1 MFALSVA
8 SYPRGSAMAWTRLD
22 DSFYDHPK
30 AARTSLAAIGLWTK
44 ALSYCARH
52 LTDGFVPKLIVIEL
66 AHLPPEPALNLAK
79 ELVRAR
85 LWKAVGTKG
94 FKFHDYLEY
103 NPSAKILKSQRVKS
117 TARHRRWVRKKSAE
131 RSSYQTSEPKSPA
144 NRANGVS
151 NGVTNAS
158 TNAST
163 NTCTNACSNAA
174 PTPTPIPVVLGIRS
188 SVRGDGD
195 HPHSEF
201 AHASGNRNRTD
212 TEADHAQK
220 KAQAL
225 AQYRAAMSRLF
236 PTA

>member
-1 MFALSVA
+1 
-8 SYPRGSAMAWTRLD
+8 MAWNRLD

-52 LTDGFVPKLIVIEL
+52 LTDGFVPTLIVIDL
-66 AHLPPEPALNLAK
+66 AHLPREAALNLAR

-85 LWKAVGTKG
+85 LWKAVGIKG

-103 NPSAKILKSQRVKS
+103 NPSAQTLKSHRVIS
-117 TARHRRWVRKKSAE
+117 AARQRRWARSKRGLKDVDQGVE
-131 RSSYQTSEPKSPA
+131 RSTHQTSEPKSRINP
-144 NRANGVS
+144 ANGVS
-151 NGVTNAS
+151 NAS

-163 NTCTNACSNAA
+163 NGVSNGVSNASTNAPSNAA

-188 SVRGDGD
+188 SVRGDGGL
-195 HPHSEF
+195 PHSEI
-201 AHASGNRNRTD
+201 AHASESNG
-212 TEADHAQK
+212 EADHAQK
-220 KAQAL
+220 KALAL
-225 AQYRAAMSRLF
+225 AHYRAAMSRLF

>member
-1 MFALSVA
+1 
-8 SYPRGSAMAWTRLD
+8 MAWTRID

-30 AARTSLAAIGLWTK
+30 TGRTSLAAIGLWTK

-117 TARHRRWVRKKSAE
+117 TARHRRWIRKKSAE
-131 RSSYQTSEPKSPA
+131 RSSHQTSEPKSLA
-144 NRANGVS
+144 NRANGVR

-158 TNAST
+158 TNACT
-163 NTCTNACSNAA
+163 NASTNACSNAA

-188 SVRGDGD
+188 SLRGDGD
-195 HPHSEF
+195 RPHSEV
-201 AHASGNRNRTD
+201 AHASGDRNRTGTEAD
-212 TEADHAQK
+212 HEADHAQK

-225 AQYRAAMSRLF
+225 ASYRAAMSRLF